1 MAAGLLVLPSGLL
14 AEVPMAV
21 RLLVMAATM
30 GVMLTNPARRMVPA
44 LATGCLITLIYGF
57 WRSGLA

>member
-1 MAAGLLVLPSGLL
+1 MLTS
-14 AEVPMAV
+14 VPMS
-21 RLLVMAATM
+21 RLVMAATM

-44 LATGCLITLIYGF
+44 LVTGCLITLIYGF